1 MADVR
6 RASDT
11 RPLPAEPAAAG
22 APAPAPTPGRQKIT
36 SMMQAAR
43 SAPPPP
49 EVRATYVPPPGGAPP
64 LTKEQASKLIDASE
78 FPSELKKYKQNYIA
92 AVVKESLTLPSSER
106 RPFQTLLRLTQ
117 HPCSYDSF
125 LLENPESSTQGLYIT
140 MKQRFP
146 EYETMLKNGTIDRES
161 YEMST
166 GINAFRYAAI
176 LLATGHDV
184 AHKEHYIFD
193 KDGNIIDLVPVE
205 KRRRAVCARQIA
217 KEVEERRSSTWRPS
231 AVELGYGSTV
241 RDEEARG
248 KKGPTSRGE
257 AAEPESDPFKG
268 SPQGSGKTRKHKRRG
283 KKTLRRRKVRRNV
296 H

>member
-11 RPLPAEPAAAG
+11 RPLPSEPAAAG
-22 APAPAPTPGRQKIT
+22 APPPTPGRQRIT
-36 SMMQAAR
+36 SMMEAAS
-43 SAPPPP
+43 SAPFPPL
-49 EVRATYVPPPGGAPP
+49 VRATYVPPPGGAPP
-64 LTKEQASKLIDASE
+64 LTKEQASKLIDASK
-78 FPSELKKYKQNYIA
+78 FPLELKKYKQYYIT
-92 AVVKESLTLPSSER
+92 AVVNESLKLPSSER
-106 RPFQTLLRLTQ
+106 RPFETLLRLTQ

-125 LLENPESSTQGLYIT
+125 LLENPKGGEQSLYVT
-140 MKQRFP
+140 MKRRFP
-146 EYETMLKNGTIDRES
+146 EYENMLK
-161 YEMST
+161 T
-166 GINAFRYAAI
+166 GELTKEAYDGLTNVIAFGYAAKI
-176 LLATGHDV
+176 LVLGHDV

-193 KDGNIIDLVPVE
+193 KDGNIIDLTPTQ
-205 KRRRAVCARQIA
+205 KARRTVCARQVA
-217 KEVEERRSSTWRPS
+217 KEVEERRTSTWRPS

-241 RDEEARG
+241 RDEESRG

-268 SPQGSGKTRKHKRRG
+268 SPQGSGKTRKNKRRG